1 MTKKS
6 KLKWHKI
13 TNSCKMSKNYKFIEN
28 GKQIQIHRKW
38 QKFQEFG
45 TYCHFLRIW
54 NFLPLS
60 MNLEFFYYL
69 NGG

>member
-28 GKQIQIHRKW
+28 DKYFQIYRKW
-38 QKFQEFG
+38 Q
-45 TYCHFLRIW
+45 T
-54 NFLPLS
+54 NS
-60 MNLEFFYYL
+60 NS
-69 NGG
+69 